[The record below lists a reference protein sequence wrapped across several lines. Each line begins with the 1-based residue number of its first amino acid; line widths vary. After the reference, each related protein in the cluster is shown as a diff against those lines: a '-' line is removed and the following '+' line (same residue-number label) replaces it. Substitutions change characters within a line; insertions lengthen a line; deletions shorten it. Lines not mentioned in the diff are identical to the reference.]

1 MDKLLSIVIPTYNAE
16 NFLDKGLSTFIMDD
30 KDKMDKMEVLIV
42 NDGTPDNS
50 VAVAQKFVD
59 KYPDT
64 FKIINKENGG
74 HGSAINVGVE
84 NVTGKFFKCIDA
96 DDWVITTALEHMID
110 FLERADA
117 DVVLSSYVDYDIS
130 KKRYTSRDIVNR
142 DVNKERIYSLKE
154 IMDMWPD
161 IFNGVQYHGILYNT
175 KFYRDQNYKLTEGIF
190 YEDQE
195 YATIPACKA
204 QKIQLVAEELYV
216 YRVGDVNQSI
226 AAENQLKRLPH
237 FHKVIDSMLRY
248 EPMLEKCPDPEGAK
262 LFWAKKTSMFIGSYY
277 QVALIKSPDKKKYRK
292 TVQKMNARIAEKS
305 PYMFNCVKNKYK
317 VFTWFNKIH
326 MSDGFY
332 NSKFSRFLFNLK
344 RIWKLDKKVY
354 Y

>member
-16 NFLDKGLSTFIMDD
+16 KFLDKGLSTFILDD
-30 KDKMDKMEVLIV
+30 EDKMNKLEVLIV

-74 HGSAINVGVE
+74 HGSAINEGVKH
-84 NVTGKFFKCIDA
+84 VTAKFFKCVDA
-96 DDWVITTALEHMID
+96 DDWVITKNLEKLMDALEKS
-110 FLERADA
+110 DA

-130 KKRYTSRDIVNR
+130 TKKYTKRDIVNR
-142 DVNKERIYSLKE
+142 DHNKDRIYTLKE
-154 IMDMWPD
+154 IMDIWPD
-161 IFNGVQYHGILYNT
+161 IFNGVQYHGILYKT
-175 KFYRDQNYKLTEGIF
+175 DFYTSQNYELSEGIF

-195 YATIPACKA
+195 YATMPACMAKTV
-204 QKIQLVAEELYV
+204 QLVEEEVYV

-237 FHKVIDSMLRY
+237 FHQVIDSMLRY
-248 EPMLEKCPDPEGAK
+248 EEKLAQCPDPEGAK

-277 QVALIKSPDKKKYRK
+277 QVALIKSPDKKKYRRVVEQTNNK
-292 TVQKMNARIAEKS
+292 IQAKS
-305 PYMFNCVKNKYK
+305 PYMYGCVKNKYK
-317 VFTWFNKIH
+317 VFTLFNKMH
-326 MSDGFY
+326 MSDEFY
-332 NSKFSRFLFNLK
+332 NSKFSKFLFDIK